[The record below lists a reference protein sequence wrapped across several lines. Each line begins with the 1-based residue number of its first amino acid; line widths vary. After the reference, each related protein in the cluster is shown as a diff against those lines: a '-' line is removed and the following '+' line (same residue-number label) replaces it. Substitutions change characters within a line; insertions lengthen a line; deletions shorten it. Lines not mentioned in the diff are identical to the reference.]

1 MCTLFQGVNPI
12 VDGSVTCQD
21 DDWKVF
27 SQSTTQS
34 EKFQP
39 VHLGHLHIADHEIEM
54 TRSVEEVDG
63 LFPALGDDHIKA
75 DKHEKIS
82 KRFGDLRIVINH
94 QDPGPQFLK
103 VGLLDHTRNYSLKTG
118 WSLRFVGLYLL
129 HHFASLILVEK
140 PLFRKGL
147 D

>member
-54 TRSVEEVDG
+54 TDCGEEVDG
-63 LFPALGDDHIKA
+63 LCPVLGDDHIKA
-75 DKHEKIS
+75 GKHEKIS
-82 KRFGDLRIVINH
+82 KHFASLRIVINH
-94 QDPGPQFLK
+94 QYPGLEFLK
-103 VGLLDHTRNYSLKTG
+103 IGLFDHIGDYSLKTG

-129 HHFASLILVEK
+129 HHLASLILMEK
-140 PLFRKGL
+140 PFPRKGL